1 MSFQRLY
8 AQAVCDALEN
18 RFIDNDIIDCFK
30 ILSPTNLPQR
40 QVGLSSYGVVQSDL
54 LLKQYGEEKRIG
66 GTTYPPLV
74 NVAACK
80 QEFFAFKV
88 QGSGEW
94 SDRTFEDLWTSISWS
109 PSLKL
114 KFPNLLTL
122 ADIARC
128 QCVSTATCERAFSV
142 QNNIKQ
148 KKRNRMTTTHLDS
161 VMRVAIEGPT
171 NNFEFIL
178 QEAISLWKDSRKF
191 RFLFT
196 NHDKYLAER
205 VEVESEDGE
214 DFHP

>member
-1 MSFQRLY
+1 
-8 AQAVCDALEN
+8 
-18 RFIDNDIIDCFK
+18 
-30 ILSPTNLPQR
+30 LPQR
-40 QVGLSSYGVVQSDL
+40 QVGLSSYGVVQLDL
-54 LLKQYGEEKRIG
+54 LLKQHGEEKRIG

-74 NVAACK
+74 NAAACK

-88 QGSGEW
+88 QGSCEW

-148 KKRNRMTTTHLDS
+148 KNRNRMTTTL
-161 VMRVAIEGPT
+161 G
-171 NNFEFIL
+171 
-178 QEAISLWKDSRKF
+178 
-191 RFLFT
+191 
-196 NHDKYLAER
+196 
-205 VEVESEDGE
+205 
-214 DFHP
+214 